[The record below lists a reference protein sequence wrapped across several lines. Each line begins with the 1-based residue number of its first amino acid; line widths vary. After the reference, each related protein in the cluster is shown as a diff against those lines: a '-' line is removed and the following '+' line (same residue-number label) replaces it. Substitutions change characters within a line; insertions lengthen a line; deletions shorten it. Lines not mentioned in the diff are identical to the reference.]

1 MRARATFIFAM
12 SISVTL
18 YTFSKRDNSTK
29 RPGTG
34 TGTGYTGYS
43 REPMSVMSPVIGFKM
58 GTTAPSYNYAY
69 SSDLGS
75 RYYFIT
81 DWTYVEGLWYAS
93 MHTDVLATYKTEIG
107 GSQEYILRAADSVD
121 GSITDS
127 LYPLAHGVTIAFD
140 DFTGPSPGYE
150 APWTAIT
157 NPLNGGWYVV
167 GIVNTDGAA
176 IGGVSY
182 YCLDNANFRTLLMS
196 LLSSTSWTGMDFN
209 SGEISEELYKSL
221 FNPMQYIISCIW
233 TPRTPPMGSQLSSF
247 TFGWWTVPGVTAYPL
262 SNPVSVSTVAATLTK
277 HPQASSY
284 GKYMNAEP
292 FTRLKV
298 VEGPFGDIPLDTSMY
313 VDSINVFAVYTF
325 DHITGKAMVEIGP
338 DMSADGRPVDR
349 TVTAQFGVPIQ
360 LAQITQD
367 FLGAA
372 GGAISTVGSLGRGLL
387 GTIASIVT
395 GNPVGAIASG
405 AGGIAGAA
413 SGIVSAGE
421 SMLPQVQTTGMTGSF
436 SAFRVLPRLQM
447 EFWNSVPHDTTDR
460 GAPYCKRQQINVH
473 SGFLMIADPNIAT
486 SGTDAET
493 AEVRQ
498 FMASGFFYE

>member
-1 MRARATFIFAM
+1 M
-12 SISVTL
+12 SISVSL
-18 YTFSKRDNSTK
+18 YTFAKRDNSTR
-29 RPGTG
+29 RPSGSGAT
-34 TGTGYTGYS
+34 YQGYS
-43 REPMSVMSPVIGFKM
+43 REPLSVMSPVIGFKL
-58 GTTAPSYNYAY
+58 GSTAPSYNYAY
-69 SSDLGS
+69 SADLDN
-75 RYYFIT
+75 RYYFIS
-81 DWTYVEGLWYAS
+81 DWTYIDGLWYAS

-107 GSQEYILRAADSVD
+107 SSVEYILRAADSSD

-127 LYPLAHGVTIAFD
+127 LYPLAHGCTIVHE
-140 DFTGPSPGYE
+140 DFTGPSPGYDR
-150 APWTAIT
+150 PWSAIT
-157 NPLNGGWYVV
+157 NPLSGGWYVV
-167 GIVNTDGAA
+167 GVVNSDGAA

-182 YCLDNANFRTLLMS
+182 YCMDNTNFRTLMMA
-196 LLSSTSWTGMDFN
+196 LLSSTTWTGMDF
-209 SGEISEELYKSL
+209 STGEISEELYKSL

-262 SNPVSVSTVAATLTK
+262 SNPVSVVTVAATIQK
-277 HPQASSY
+277 HPQANSY
-284 GKYMNAEP
+284 GKYLNAEP

-338 DMSADGRPVDR
+338 DMSASGRPVDR

-387 GTIASIVT
+387 GTIGSLIT
-395 GNPVGAIASG
+395 GNAAGAVASG
-405 AGGIAGAA
+405 AGGIAGAV

-421 SMLPQVQTTGMTGSF
+421 SMLPQVQTTGMNGSF

-447 EFWNSVPHDTTDR
+447 EFWNTVPHDNVDR
-460 GAPYCKRQQINVH
+460 GSPYCRRQQINIH
-473 SGFLMIADPNIAT
+473 SGYLLIADPNIST

-493 AEVRQ
+493 AQVRQ
-498 FMASGFFYE
+498 FMATGFFYE